1 MWDIIVGN
9 RRRKVTFPVNSASK
23 MNPLFILMLTAFC
36 LGGEPLFDGPRVY
49 LGERAV
55 AFRLSGSEVAN
66 GHTLL
71 LECLPA
77 RTSGGAGTAAGSIVD
92 SSGAVAGSVVDPSGV
107 AVGSVVDPS
116 GVAAALPVT
125 DLVAA
130 RGTDRLR
137 FYPHP
142 TEPADVLFAL
152 IGIPYRAAP
161 GPDTVHVEW
170 TESDRVF
177 DKELPFTIVAGP
189 YRSEQIRGV
198 PQSRVTPSVADFRRI
213 ARERKI
219 IAKAYEAVRDTVMME
234 DTFRYPVEKKTITSP
249 YGTRRVFNGQ
259 LRSFHGGLDLRA
271 YEGTPLYAAQ
281 AGVVKLAQNL
291 FFSGNQVLI
300 EHGMGIHTGYS
311 HMSRLYVKE
320 GDEVSRGQLLGLS
333 GATGRVTAAHLHW
346 TVSVNGVGVSP
357 LQFTEI
363 LAMLY
368 QKPVEVR
375 KPSDG

>member
-1 MWDIIVGN
+1 
-9 RRRKVTFPVNSASK
+9 
-23 MNPLFILMLTAFC
+23 MNLVFALVLTAIC
-36 LGGEPLFDGPRVY
+36 LGGETFFQVPRAY
-49 LGERAV
+49 LGEQALT
-55 AFRLSGSEVAN
+55 FSLSDSRVAN

-71 LECLPA
+71 LECILNGAAPA
-77 RTSGGAGTAAGSIVD
+77 VDRTESGVE
-92 SSGAVAGSVVDPSGV
+92 DPSD
-107 AVGSVVDPS
+107 VVTEMES
-116 GVAAALPVT
+116 SASARIT
-125 DLVAA
+125 DLVVG
-130 RGTDRLR
+130 RGGRSHRT
-137 FYPHP
+137 YAHP
-142 TEPADVLFAL
+142 TNPDGVLFTL
-152 IGIPYRAAP
+152 IGIPYGAKP
-161 GPDTVHVEW
+161 GPDTLHVEW
-170 TESDRVF
+170 TESDRIF
-177 DKELPFTIVAGP
+177 GRDLPFTIVPGP

-198 PQSRVTPSVADFRRI
+198 PQNRVTPSAGDFRRI

-219 IAKAYEAVRDTVMME
+219 IAAAYEAVRDTAMMV

-281 AGVVKLAQNL
+281 SGVVKLAQNL
-291 FFSGNQVLI
+291 FFSGNHVLL

-311 HMSRLYVKE
+311 HMSRLYVKT

-333 GATGRVTAAHLHW
+333 GSTGRVTAAHLHW
-346 TVSVNGVGVSP
+346 TVNVNGVGVSP

-375 KPSDG
+375 NPNDG

>member
-1 MWDIIVGN
+1 
-9 RRRKVTFPVNSASK
+9 
-23 MNPLFILMLTAFC
+23 MNLVLALALTAVC
-36 LGGEPLFDGPRVY
+36 LGGETFFHAPRAY
-49 LGERAV
+49 LGERA
-55 AFRLSGSEVAN
+55 FSLHLSDERVAN

-71 LECLPA
+71 LQCSPYGPDME
-77 RTSGGAGTAAGSIVD
+77 AGRNPGEDAGRAA
-92 SSGAVAGSVVDPSGV
+92 
-107 AVGSVVDPS
+107 
-116 GVAAALPVT
+116 
-125 DLVAA
+125 DLTVST
-130 RGTDRLR
+130 GTRIHRL
-137 FYPHP
+137 YPHP
-142 TEPADVLFAL
+142 TGPEGVLFAL

-161 GPDTVHVEW
+161 GPDTVHVAW

-177 DKELPFTIVAGP
+177 DRELPFTIVAGP

-198 PQSRVTPSVADFRRI
+198 PQSRVTPSVTDFRRI
-213 ARERKI
+213 AREQKI
-219 IAKAYEAVRDTVMME
+219 IAAAYEAVRDTVMME

-281 AGVVKLAQNL
+281 SGVVKLAQNL
-291 FFSGNQVLI
+291 FYSGNHVLI

-311 HMSRLYVKE
+311 HMSRLYVEE

-346 TVSVNGVGVSP
+346 TVSVDGVGVSP

-375 KPSDG
+375 KPDDG

>member
-1 MWDIIVGN
+1 
-9 RRRKVTFPVNSASK
+9 
-23 MNPLFILMLTAFC
+23 MNLVLTLALTAVC
-36 LGGEPLFDGPRVY
+36 LGGETFFHAPRAY
-49 LGERAV
+49 LGERA
-55 AFRLSGSEVAN
+55 FSLRLSDERVAN

-71 LECLPA
+71 VEYIPDGPGEEACRDLAEEAGRDLAEEACRAADLTVSTSA
-77 RTSGGAGTAAGSIVD
+77 RIH
-92 SSGAVAGSVVDPSGV
+92 
-107 AVGSVVDPS
+107 
-116 GVAAALPVT
+116 
-125 DLVAA
+125 
-130 RGTDRLR
+130 RL
-137 FYPHP
+137 YPHP
-142 TEPADVLFAL
+142 TASDGVLFAL

-161 GPDTVHVEW
+161 GPDIVHVEW
-170 TESDRVF
+170 TESDRAF
-177 DKELPFTIVAGP
+177 GRELPFTIVPGP

-198 PQSRVTPSVADFRRI
+198 PQSRVTPSVTDFRRI
-213 ARERKI
+213 AREQKI
-219 IAKAYEAVRDTVMME
+219 IAAAYEAVRDTVMME

-259 LRSFHGGLDLRA
+259 LRSYHGGLDLRA

-281 AGVVKLAQNL
+281 SGVVKLAQNL
-291 FFSGNQVLI
+291 FYSGNHVLI

-311 HMSRLYVKE
+311 HMSRLNVKT

-346 TVSVNGVGVSP
+346 TVSVDGVGVSP

-375 KPSDG
+375 KPNDG

>member
-1 MWDIIVGN
+1 
-9 RRRKVTFPVNSASK
+9 
-23 MNPLFILMLTAFC
+23 MNLVLALALTAVC
-36 LGGEPLFDGPRVY
+36 LGGETFFHAPRAY
-49 LGERAV
+49 LGERA
-55 AFRLSGSEVAN
+55 FSLRLSDERVAN

-71 LECLPA
+71 LECIPGGPDQE
-77 RTSGGAGTAAGSIVD
+77 TSGSPGEEVGPAEV
-92 SSGAVAGSVVDPSGV
+92 SGR
-107 AVGSVVDPS
+107 
-116 GVAAALPVT
+116 VT
-125 DLVAA
+125 DPPEERVDLAGPAGHVADLTVSTGA
-130 RGTDRLR
+130 RIHRL
-137 FYPHP
+137 YPHP
-142 TEPADVLFAL
+142 TAPDGVLFAL

-177 DKELPFTIVAGP
+177 DRALPFNIVAGP

-219 IAKAYEAVRDTVMME
+219 IAAAYEAVRDTVMME

-259 LRSFHGGLDLRA
+259 LRSYHGGLDLRA

-281 AGVVKLAQNL
+281 AGVVKLAENL
-291 FFSGNQVLI
+291 FYSGNHVLI
-300 EHGMGIHTGYS
+300 EHGMGIHSGYS
-311 HMSRLYVKE
+311 HMSRLYVKT

-346 TVSVNGVGVSP
+346 TVSVDGVGVSP

-368 QKPVEVR
+368 RKPVEVR
-375 KPSDG
+375 NPNDG

>member
-1 MWDIIVGN
+1 M
-9 RRRKVTFPVNSASK
+9 K
-23 MNPLFILMLTAFC
+23 PLFMFLLTAFG
-36 LGGEPLFDGPRVY
+36 LTGETFFDRPRIY
-49 LGERAV
+49 RGDAV
-55 AFRLSGSEVAN
+55 VLFRLSASEVAN

-71 LECLPA
+71 FECILSGLYGSTGADGGQERIGTDADGQSVEGGDGDPVERTGIALPA
-77 RTSGGAGTAAGSIVD
+77 GVPPVIDIVAASGGK
-92 SSGAVAGSVVDPSGV
+92 
-107 AVGSVVDPS
+107 
-116 GVAAALPVT
+116 
-125 DLVAA
+125 
-130 RGTDRLR
+130 RLR
-137 FYPHP
+137 LYPHP
-142 TEPADVLFAL
+142 TAPDGVLFAL

-170 TESDRVF
+170 TESDRIF
-177 DKELPFTIVAGP
+177 DRELPFTIVAGP

-198 PQSRVTPSVADFRRI
+198 PQSRITPSVADFRRI
-213 ARERKI
+213 AREQKI
-219 IAKAYEAVRDTVMME
+219 IATAYEAVRDTVMME

-259 LRSFHGGLDLRA
+259 LRSYHGGLDLRA

-281 AGVVKLAQNL
+281 SGVIKLAQNL
-291 FFSGNQVLI
+291 FYSGNHVLI

-333 GATGRVTAAHLHW
+333 GSTGRVTAAHLHW
-346 TVSVNGVGVSP
+346 TVSVDGVGVSP

-368 QKPVEVR
+368 RKPVEVR
-375 KPSDG
+375 KPNDG

>member
-1 MWDIIVGN
+1 
-9 RRRKVTFPVNSASK
+9 
-23 MNPLFILMLTAFC
+23 MNFVLALALTAVC
-36 LGGEPLFDGPRVY
+36 LGGETFFQSPRAY
-49 LGERAV
+49 LGEQALL
-55 AFRLSGSEVAN
+55 FSLSGDRVAH

-71 LECLPA
+71 LECIPD
-77 RTSGGAGTAAGSIVD
+77 GPGEDAGR
-92 SSGAVAGSVVDPSGV
+92 VAD
-107 AVGSVVDPS
+107 
-116 GVAAALPVT
+116 LPVERVERAGPSERAGPAGRVA
-125 DLVAA
+125 DLTVSTGA
-130 RGTDRLR
+130 RIHRL
-137 FYPHP
+137 YPHP
-142 TEPADVLFAL
+142 TAPEGVLFAL
-152 IGIPYRAAP
+152 IGVPYRAAP

-170 TESDRVF
+170 TESDRIF
-177 DKELPFTIVAGP
+177 ERELPFTIVAGP

-198 PQSRVTPSVADFRRI
+198 PQSRVTPSVTDFRRI
-213 ARERKI
+213 AREQKI
-219 IAKAYEAVRDTVMME
+219 IAAAYEAVRDTVMME

-259 LRSFHGGLDLRA
+259 LRSYHGGLDLRA

-281 AGVVKLAQNL
+281 SGVVKLAQNL
-291 FFSGNQVLI
+291 FYSGNHVLI

-311 HMSRLYVKE
+311 HMSRLYVKT

-363 LAMLY
+363 LAILY

-375 KPSDG
+375 NPNDG

>member
-1 MWDIIVGN
+1 
-9 RRRKVTFPVNSASK
+9 
-23 MNPLFILMLTAFC
+23 MNLILSLVLTAVC
-36 LGGEPLFDGPRVY
+36 LGVETFFHAPGAY
-49 LGERAV
+49 LGERA
-55 AFRLSGSEVAN
+55 FSLHLSDERVAN

-71 LECLPA
+71 LQYIP
-77 RTSGGAGTAAGSIVD
+77 GGPDEEAGNGAASLVERVD
-92 SSGAVAGSVVDPSGV
+92 LAGADGRVVDLASADGR
-107 AVGSVVDPS
+107 VVDLAGPT
-116 GVAAALPVT
+116 GRVT
-125 DLVAA
+125 DLTVSTGA
-130 RGTDRLR
+130 RRHRL
-137 FYPHP
+137 YPHP
-142 TEPADVLFAL
+142 TAPDGVLFTL

-161 GPDTVHVEW
+161 GPDTLHVEW

-177 DKELPFTIVAGP
+177 GRELPFTIVTGP

-198 PQSRVTPSVADFRRI
+198 PQSRVTPSITDFRRI
-213 ARERKI
+213 AREQKI
-219 IAKAYEAVRDTVMME
+219 IAAAYEAVRDTVMMD

-249 YGTRRVFNGQ
+249 YGTRRVFNGL
-259 LRSFHGGLDLRA
+259 LRSYHGGLDLRA

-281 AGVVKLAQNL
+281 SGVVKLAQNL
-291 FFSGNQVLI
+291 FYSGNHVLI

-311 HMSRLYVKE
+311 HMSRLYVKT

-346 TVSVNGVGVSP
+346 TVSVDGVGVSP

-363 LAMLY
+363 LTMLY

>member
-1 MWDIIVGN
+1 MHSIV
-9 RRRKVTFPVNSASK
+9 
-23 MNPLFILMLTAFC
+23 MLFVIAFC
-36 LGGEPLFDGPRVY
+36 LGGEPFFDGDRTYPGAQTVS
-49 LGERAV
+49 
-55 AFRLSGSEVAN
+55 FRLSDTEIAN

-71 LECLPA
+71 LECIL
-77 RTSGGAGTAAGSIVD
+77 
-92 SSGAVAGSVVDPSGV
+92 SGAVPTVDRTESEMEGPSEFIIEV
-107 AVGSVVDPS
+107 ESYAPTRI
-116 GVAAALPVT
+116 T
-125 DLVAA
+125 DLVVV
-130 RGTDRLR
+130 RGDRSHR
-137 FYPHP
+137 TYAHP
-142 TEPADVLFAL
+142 TGPKGALFTL

-177 DKELPFTIVAGP
+177 GRELPFTIVAGP

-198 PQSRVTPSVADFRRI
+198 PQNRVTPSVTDFRRI
-213 ARERKI
+213 AREQKI
-219 IAKAYEAVRDTVMME
+219 IAAAYEAVRDTVMME

-281 AGVVKLAQNL
+281 SGVVKLARNL
-291 FFSGNQVLI
+291 FFSGNHVLI

-311 HMSRLYVKE
+311 HMSRLYVE
-320 GDEVSRGQLLGLS
+320 TGDEVARGQMLGLS
-333 GATGRVTAAHLHW
+333 GSTGRVTAAHLHW

-375 KPSDG
+375 HPHDG

>member
-1 MWDIIVGN
+1 
-9 RRRKVTFPVNSASK
+9 
-23 MNPLFILMLTAFC
+23 MNLVLTLVLTAVC
-36 LGGEPLFDGPRVY
+36 LGGETFFHAPRNY
-49 LGERAV
+49 LGERA
-55 AFRLSGSEVAN
+55 FSLRLSDERVAN

-71 LECLPA
+71 LQCIPGGPDQEA
-77 RTSGGAGTAAGSIVD
+77 SGGPGEEAGR
-92 SSGAVAGSVVDPSGV
+92 VAD
-107 AVGSVVDPS
+107 
-116 GVAAALPVT
+116 LPVANPPAVRA
-125 DLVAA
+125 DLDGSAGPGPAGRAA
-130 RGTDRLR
+130 DLTVSTGDRVHSL
-137 FYPHP
+137 YPHP
-142 TEPADVLFAL
+142 TAPDGVLFAL

-161 GPDTVHVEW
+161 GPDTVYVEW
-170 TESDRVF
+170 TESDRIF
-177 DKELPFTIVAGP
+177 DRELPFAIVAGP

-213 ARERKI
+213 AREQRI
-219 IAKAYEAVRDTVMME
+219 IAAAYEAVRDTVMME

-259 LRSFHGGLDLRA
+259 LRSYHGGLDLRA

-281 AGVVKLAQNL
+281 SGVVKLAQNL
-291 FFSGNQVLI
+291 FYSGNHVLV

-346 TVSVNGVGVSP
+346 TVNVDGVGVSP

-375 KPSDG
+375 NPNDG

>member
-1 MWDIIVGN
+1 MNIVL
-9 RRRKVTFPVNSASK
+9 TLA
-23 MNPLFILMLTAFC
+23 LTAVC
-36 LGGEPLFDGPRVY
+36 LGGETFFHAPRNY
-49 LGERAV
+49 LGERA
-55 AFRLSGSEVAN
+55 FSLRLSDEQVAN

-71 LECLPA
+71 LECVPA
-77 RTSGGAGTAAGSIVD
+77 GPGVEPGRAAELTVWAGTRSH
-92 SSGAVAGSVVDPSGV
+92 
-107 AVGSVVDPS
+107 
-116 GVAAALPVT
+116 
-125 DLVAA
+125 
-130 RGTDRLR
+130 RL
-137 FYPHP
+137 YPHP
-142 TEPADVLFAL
+142 TKPEGVLFAL

-161 GPDTVHVEW
+161 GPDTVYVEW
-170 TESDRVF
+170 TESDRIF
-177 DKELPFTIVAGP
+177 DRELPFAIVAGP

-213 ARERKI
+213 AREQRI
-219 IAKAYEAVRDTVMME
+219 IAAAYEAVRDTVMME

-259 LRSFHGGLDLRA
+259 LRSYHGGLDLRA

-281 AGVVKLAQNL
+281 SGVVKLAQNL
-291 FFSGNQVLI
+291 FYSGNHVLV

-346 TVSVNGVGVSP
+346 TVNVDGVGVSP

-375 KPSDG
+375 NPNDG